1 MIKGKEQNV
10 ISILI
15 NKEIIP
21 KNSFFQLTEELINEY
36 MNYYQIVFGK
46 SEKGCGRKTN
56 KRFARKIA
64 GLNLLKENLS
74 RGAKFKDMKSGL
86 VYMIENPAFPEH
98 YKIGMTIDL
107 ISRLESYQTYDPY
120 RRYKV
125 TKYDFVLDRIST
137 EKNILGHY
145 DIFKENG
152 EWIKKDN
159 AIDIFTNL
167 CNLPL

>member
-10 ISILI
+10 ISVLT
-15 NKEIIP
+15 NKTLIP
-21 KNSFFQLTEELINEY
+21 KEGIFEITEEMINDY
-36 MNYYQIVFGK
+36 MKFYHIIFGT
-46 SEKGCGRKTN
+46 SSKGTGKTSN
-56 KRFARKIA
+56 KKFARKIA
-64 GLNLLKENLS
+64 GINLLKENFS
-74 RGAKFKDMKSGL
+74 RGAKFKDIKSGM

-98 YKIGMTIDL
+98 YKVGMTIDL

-120 RRYKV
+120 RKYKV

-145 DIFKENG
+145 DIFKESG

-159 AIDIFTNL
+159 AIDIFAKI